1 MRRITIIRQSRLAAA
16 GRTPLLP
23 SMKITRIA
31 LALSG
36 MFCLNVHAQSSVE
49 FYGTIDVGIR
59 SLTHANADGDH
70 LVKMSSNGEFFNNRI
85 GIKGNEVLGNGLNA
99 HFQFES
105 GWNGGTGELDNTEGR
120 LFNRY
125 SLVGLNG
132 DFGKL
137 EFGRIP
143 SLSCKIISF
152 YDPFEY
158 HYVHTIPLAGFSAGD
173 NERNF
178 PGYPFGTMIGTR
190 FSNDFQYIG
199 TSGGLT
205 YGVEYAFGEKH
216 GATKDGSS
224 YAVAVGYANERFTIG
239 GAYTRQRPDVSAANT
254 AIFRNQSQV
263 TFGGSWRFGS
273 VRVAGGYMRTSSDDA
288 AALPVHQAKNTW
300 IGASHNFTPRIS
312 VTVGYYR
319 TTFETGGNE
328 LARRNFSIIAATYAL
343 SARTN
348 LYAAVDNAALSGL
361 ATLAS
366 KGQTSQTGISLGLNH
381 AF

>member
-1 MRRITIIRQSRLAAA
+1 
-16 GRTPLLP
+16 
-23 SMKITRIA
+23 MKITRIA

-36 MFCLNVHAQSSVE
+36 TFCLNVHAQSSVT

-59 SLTHANADGDH
+59 SLTHANADGGR

-85 GIKGNEVLGNGLNA
+85 GIQGNEPLGNGLNA

-105 GWNGGTGELDNTEGR
+105 GWNGGTGELDNMQGR

-132 DFGKL
+132 DFGTL

-173 NERNF
+173 SERNF

-190 FSNDFQYIG
+190 FSNDIQYIG

-205 YGVEYAFGEKH
+205 YGVEYAFGEKRDSM
-216 GATKDGSS
+216 KEGSA
-224 YAVAVGYANERFTIG
+224 YAIAAGYANDRFTIG
-239 GAYTRQRPDVSAANT
+239 GGYTRQRPDVSATQDAV
-254 AIFRNQSQV
+254 FRNQSQV

-273 VRVAGGYMRTSSDDA
+273 IRVAGGYMRTNVDDA
-288 AALPVHQAKNTW
+288 GALPGHQAKNTW
-300 IGASHNFTPRIS
+300 IGASHNVAPRIG

-319 TTFETGGNE
+319 TTFETGGSQM
-328 LARRNFSIIAATYAL
+328 ARRNFSIIGATYAL

-348 LYAAVDNAALSGL
+348 LYAAIDHASLRGL
-361 ATLAS
+361 ATATTA
-366 KGQTSQTGISLGLNH
+366 GQTSQTGLSLGINH